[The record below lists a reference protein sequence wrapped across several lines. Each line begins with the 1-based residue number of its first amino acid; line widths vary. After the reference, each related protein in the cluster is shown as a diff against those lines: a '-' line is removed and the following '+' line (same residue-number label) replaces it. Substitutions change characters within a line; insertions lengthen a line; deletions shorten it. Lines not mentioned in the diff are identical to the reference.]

1 MPPQGFCR
9 KVPPQAVLWRRSR
22 WVLWVAYLFE
32 HNASWAG
39 PHCLE
44 FTQLTSTCAE
54 TWAATSV
61 VAKSKPNSKHGLV
74 TARRKALSHS
84 PSVAPSVHTH
94 THTESCSHEGLKRRH
109 ATKHQCSVLNRSLSA
124 APCEAWSYRSRGR
137 SNGLLVASAAPG
149 TGAIPPKPPAARAPL
164 AEDGPPSF
172 STPRALLH
180 TGGVFMKFTR
190 VFETVA
196 NVILTAF
203 MQSLCIRSWLRA
215 SRGKSRSC
223 NTEPSKTASRGNA

>member
-1 MPPQGFCR
+1 MGSHKRGCKIQAQQQTWTCHGPQ
-9 KVPPQAVLWRRSR
+9 KSSLTQPISRSQ
-22 WVLWVAYLFE
+22 
-32 HNASWAG
+32 
-39 PHCLE
+39 C
-44 FTQLTSTCAE
+44 
-54 TWAATSV
+54 
-61 VAKSKPNSKHGLV
+61 
-74 TARRKALSHS
+74 
-84 PSVAPSVHTH
+84 
-94 THTESCSHEGLKRRH
+94 TEGCSHEGLKRRH